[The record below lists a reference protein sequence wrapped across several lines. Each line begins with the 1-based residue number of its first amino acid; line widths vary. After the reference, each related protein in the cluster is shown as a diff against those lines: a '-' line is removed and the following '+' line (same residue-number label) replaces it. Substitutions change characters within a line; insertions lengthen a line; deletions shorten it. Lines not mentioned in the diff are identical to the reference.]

1 MRKILVPAAVAVPAV
16 LAALLSG
23 CAHPTPP
30 EGFGTTPKAP
40 ATTSTTATNATN
52 AANADQAQV
61 CTEAKSV
68 SDTQVAVIKAKAAQ
82 AQAALGSGDQATL
95 AQSIAA
101 LKQAASEWSAELTQL
116 SSKQISPQLRTVLT
130 DGASTITTLANSSVP
145 PPDAQSKLDDFTS
158 KLAAACA

>member
-1 MRKILVPAAVAVPAV
+1 MRKILVPAAVCVAALV
-16 LAALLSG
+16 ALLSG

-30 EGFGTTPKAP
+30 EGFGASSPAP
-40 ATTSTTATNATN
+40 APAPVATTTTSSVT
-52 AANADQAQV
+52 NADQQQV
-61 CTEAKSV
+61 CTQAKSV

-95 AQSIAA
+95 AQSVGQ
-101 LKQAASEWSAELTQL
+101 LKQAATEWSAQLTQL

-130 DGASTITTLANSSVP
+130 DGAATINNLAASSVP

-158 KLAAACA
+158 KLSAACA